1 MKCWSSR
8 SVRRQ
13 LVAGRSALGRLLQER
28 AGNIGIVFALLS
40 VPMVGAV
47 GLAVDYQQLA
57 SARQFLQSQV
67 DAAALGGAGAGPE
80 GDAARWLER
89 AERATVAHF
98 SGSGWP
104 STMVVSGAW
113 ISGDRFAAEAS
124 AAVDLAFARILPGI
138 PDAVEVRVRAVAE
151 LALPHLVYEEPELAQ
166 LDPEAGDYNRIS
178 AYCFDPAAAGT
189 FGEDGRSQFT
199 VIADNA
205 GTSYDFTMPRCEA
218 GEVLSYR
225 LLNVRHARTQPH
237 LWDDNLH
244 ERYVYHTDTV
254 ILNGLEEYDLDGWN
268 ILETVLCPTLDDC
281 RPVSEGGIIPE
292 GKNRVPQRAR
302 EACEPGMFMYYGW
315 EDRPPGR
322 GWTDRDYDDIRL
334 IVACPVIEY
343 EGEKRLRLVG

>member
-1 MKCWSSR
+1 MTSLSSR
-8 SVRRQ
+8 GIRR
-13 LVAGRSALGRLLQER
+13 RSLAILGRFCRER

-80 GDAARWLER
+80 GDATRWLER
-89 AERATVAHF
+89 AERATRAQF
-98 SGSGWP
+98 AKSGWP
-104 STMVVSGAW
+104 ATMAVSGAW
-113 ISGDRFAAEAS
+113 ISDDRFAAEAR

-151 LALPHLVYEEPELAQ
+151 LALPRLVYAEPELAQ

-178 AYCFDPAAAGT
+178 AYCFDPVRART
-189 FGEDGRSQFT
+189 PGEDGRSRFT

-205 GTSYDFTMPRCEA
+205 GTSCDFTMPRCEP
-218 GEVLSYR
+218 GEVMSYR
-225 LLNVRHARTQPH
+225 LLNVRDARTRPQ
-237 LWDDNLH
+237 LWDDPLH

-254 ILNGLEEYDLDGWN
+254 ILNGVERHDLGGWN

-281 RPVSEGGIIPE
+281 RPRSAGGIIPE

-302 EACEPGMFMYYGW
+302 EACAPGKYMYYGW

>member
-1 MKCWSSR
+1 MSCESKR
-8 SVRRQ
+8 SVRQLRAASRSLVRRLRQ
-13 LVAGRSALGRLLQER
+13 DR
-28 AGNIGIVFALLS
+28 AGNIGMVFALLS

-80 GDAARWLER
+80 GDATRWLER
-89 AERATVAHF
+89 AERATRAHF
-98 SGSGWP
+98 DRSDWP
-104 STMVVSGAW
+104 TTVVVTGGW
-113 ISGDRFAAEAS
+113 ISNDQFAAEAR
-124 AAVDLAFARILPGI
+124 AAVDLDFVRILPGI
-138 PDAVEVRVRAVAE
+138 PDAVDVRVRAVAA
-151 LALPHLVYEEPELAQ
+151 LALPRLVYEEPELAQ
-166 LDPEAGDYNRIS
+166 LDPEAGDYNRLS

-189 FGEDGRSQFT
+189 PGEDGRSQFT

-205 GTSYDFTMPRCEA
+205 GTSYDFTMPRCAA

-225 LLNVRHARTQPH
+225 LLNVRNARTQPQF
-237 LWDDNLH
+237 WDDPLR
-244 ERYVYHTDTV
+244 ERYVYHSDTT
-254 ILNGLEEYDLDGWN
+254 ISDGLEDYDLDGWS

-292 GKNRVPQRAR
+292 GKNRVPERAV
-302 EACEPGMFMYYGW
+302 EACAPGKFMYYGW

-322 GWTDRDYDDIRL
+322 GWTDRDYDDIRV
-334 IVACPVIEY
+334 IVGCPVIEF

>member
-1 MKCWSSR
+1 MSCLSNRGGRPLRVASR
-8 SVRRQ
+8 SIV
-13 LVAGRSALGRLLQER
+13 GRFWRER
-28 AGNIGIVFALLS
+28 AGNIGFVFALLS

-89 AERATVAHF
+89 AERATRAHF
-98 SGSGWP
+98 AQSGWP
-104 STMVVSGAW
+104 STMVVSGTW
-113 ISGDRFAAEAS
+113 ISDDQFATEAS
-124 AAVDLAFARILPGI
+124 AAVDLAFVRVLPGV
-138 PDAVEVRVRAVAE
+138 PDTVEVRVRAVAE
-151 LALPHLVYEEPELAQ
+151 LALPRLVYEEPELAQ

-178 AYCFDPAAAGT
+178 AYCFDRVAART
-189 FGEDGRSQFT
+189 PGEDGRSQFT

-205 GTSYDFTMPRCEA
+205 GTSYDFTMPRCAA

-225 LLNVRHARTQPH
+225 LLNVRDARTRPR
-237 LWDDNLH
+237 LWDDNLQEH
-244 ERYVYHTDTV
+244 YVYHTDTV
-254 ILNGLEEYDLDGWN
+254 ILNGVERHDLGGWN

-281 RPVSEGGIIPE
+281 RPTSEGGIIPE
-292 GKNRVPQRAR
+292 GRNRVPERAR
-302 EACEPGMFMYYGW
+302 EACEPGKFMYYGW

-334 IVACPVIEY
+334 IVGCPVMEY